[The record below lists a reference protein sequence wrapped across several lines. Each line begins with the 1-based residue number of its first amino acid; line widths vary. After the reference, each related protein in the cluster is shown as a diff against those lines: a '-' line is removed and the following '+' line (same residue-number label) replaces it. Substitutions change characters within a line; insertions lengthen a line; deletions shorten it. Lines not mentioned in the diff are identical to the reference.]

1 VIWERSFVAGD
12 DLRFIS
18 AMAFLFRLAQISLIS
33 YIIHNVLRFP
43 HEPNEF
49 ARANCLS
56 DSGNYWLWHISLIAG
71 TFLALLCNITGAFI
85 EVAFFNISGRGTP
98 TETNARRLLVPLCK
112 FNMVPMLILRTIGY
126 IFLFVA
132 LIMTDRFCRCIYKAL
147 HGDSLGD
154 DGIEEK
160 TYCPTSL
167 VNKTE
172 QLLIFFMACDVLFP
186 FLTLIV
192 VTRHAI
198 SKLYRRVRPAKER
211 SLEDVQRSWQTSCKR
226 GCECCAVM
234 TCFLFGGGKLA
245 SGSYADVAIAL
256 TDFLED
262 GGALDIVPS
271 DIAAALICLVNV
283 QKQKQID
290 VKNKLLQ
297 DGGIFAKDRTVVGRI
312 WKQFINSDISSL
324 LQNSALNTVEDIE
337 TAGRCYDGQN
347 NKPSCSDKG
356 KLQLI

>member
-1 VIWERSFVAGD
+1 MIWERSFVAGD

-18 AMAFLFRLAQISLIS
+18 AMAFLFRLTQISLIS
-33 YIIHNVLRFP
+33 YIIHKVLRFP

-49 ARANCLS
+49 VRAICLS
-56 DSGNYWLWHISLIAG
+56 DSGQYWLLHTSLLAG
-71 TFLALLCNITGAFI
+71 TFLTLIINIIGAFI
-85 EVAFFNISGRGTP
+85 EVTFFNISGRGTP

-112 FNMVPMLILRTIGY
+112 FNMVPMFILRSFGY
-126 IFLFVA
+126 IFLVVA
-132 LIMTDRFCRCIYKAL
+132 LIMTDRLCQCTYKAL
-147 HGDSLGD
+147 HGDSLGE
-154 DGIEEK
+154 GIEKK

-167 VNKTE
+167 EHKTE
-172 QLLIFFMACDVLFP
+172 QFLIFFMVCDLLFP

-198 SKLYRRVRPAKER
+198 SKLYRRVRPIKER
-211 SLEDVQRSWQTSCKR
+211 SLEDVQRSWQASCKR

-234 TCFLFGGGKLA
+234 TCFLFGGGKLT

-256 TDFLED
+256 ADFLEG

-297 DGGIFAKDRTVVGRI
+297 EGGTFAKDRTLFGRI
-312 WKQFINSDISSL
+312 WKQFINSGSL
-324 LQNSALNTVEDIE
+324 LQNPASNTVEDIE
-337 TAGRCYDGQN
+337 TAGRCYDVQN
-347 NKPSCSDKG
+347 NGGDEG